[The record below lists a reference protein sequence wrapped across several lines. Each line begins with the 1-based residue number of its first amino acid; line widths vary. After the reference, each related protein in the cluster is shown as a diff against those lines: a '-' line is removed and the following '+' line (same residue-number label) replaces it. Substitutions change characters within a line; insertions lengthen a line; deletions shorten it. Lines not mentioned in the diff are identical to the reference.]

1 MFRGRPE
8 AAFLSPLWLAQ
19 GHCYES
25 QLSKP
30 HFALPGPSLL
40 LLPFAE
46 TWSRK
51 GAQCGPVNGSGL
63 RQEAR
68 PALLPCVCPWTNS
81 NSLPVVTAPTLG
93 PWQERAGKCHCRRS
107 RQGEM

>member
-1 MFRGRPE
+1 MIRGKAE
-8 AAFLSPLWLAQ
+8 AASLSPLWLAQ

-30 HFALPGPSLL
+30 HSAIAGPSLL

-46 TWSRK
+46 TPWE
-51 GAQCGPVNGSGL
+51 GAQRGPVNGSGWG
-63 RQEAR
+63 RR
-68 PALLPCVCPWTNS
+68 SDLPRVCPGTNS
-81 NSLPVVTAPTLG
+81 DSLPVVTAPALG

-107 RQGEM
+107 RRGEM